1 MILSQY
7 KLKVILED
15 RIRSRLLELQTL
27 LIQVVA

>member
-7 KLKVILED
+7 KLKVVLKD
-15 RIRSRLLELQTL
+15 RIRTSLLKLQAL